1 MNITGA
7 PKTLAV
13 IPARYASSRFPGK
26 PLVEIAGKSMI
37 QHVWERAMQ
46 TQAIDEVLVATDD
59 QRILSAVEN
68 FGGKGVLTSTEHKTG
83 TDRIVEVLSGRSC
96 EWVLN
101 IQGDEPLV
109 LPSDLE
115 RLIQQAHSTEGT
127 KGATLIYKI
136 TDESMLHD
144 PNIVKVTLNRKKQA
158 LYFSRSLIPFPRSPQ
173 TENFSIWRHL
183 GVYLFQRDFLL
194 QFHQWPQSGLEQ
206 TEQLEQL
213 RILENG
219 ETLLCVE
226 AENDGVGVDVPQDVE
241 YAEMMLK
248 RQKVKQIPA

>member
-1 MNITGA
+1 MSTSTLV
-7 PKTLAV
+7 KTLAI
-13 IPARYASSRFPGK
+13 IPARYASTRFPGK

-46 TQAIDEVLVATDD
+46 TPSIDEVLVATDD
-59 QRILSAVEN
+59 QRILDAVEK
-68 FGGKGVLTSTEHKTG
+68 FGAEGVLTSKEHKTG
-83 TDRIVEVLSGRSC
+83 TDRIIEALSGRSC
-96 EWVLN
+96 DWVLN

-109 LPSDLE
+109 LPADLE
-115 RLIQQAHSTEGT
+115 RLIKKAVQTRDT

-136 TDESMLHD
+136 TDEAELHD
-144 PNIVKVTLNRKKQA
+144 PNVVKVTLNQSSQA

-173 TENFSIWRHL
+173 SSNFNAWRHL
-183 GVYLFQRDFLL
+183 GVYLFKRDFLL
-194 QFHQWPQSGLEQ
+194 RFDQWSQSPLEQ

-226 AENDGVGVDVPQDVE
+226 AENDGVGVDVPQDVAI
-241 YAEMMLK
+241 AEKLM
-248 RQKVKQIPA
+248 RKQRL

>member
-1 MNITGA
+1 MSKTT
-7 PKTLAV
+7 PQKTLAV

-37 QHVWERAMQ
+37 QHVWERTMR
-46 TQAIDEVLVATDD
+46 TKSIDEVLVATDD
-59 QRILSAVEN
+59 ERIFNAVEK
-68 FGGKGVLTSTEHKTG
+68 FGGEAILTSPDHKTG
-83 TDRIVEVLSGRSC
+83 TDRIVEAISGRSC
-96 EWVLN
+96 DWVLN

-115 RLIQQAHSTEGT
+115 RLIQKAHKTEGT
-127 KGATLIYKI
+127 KGATLIFKI
-136 TDESMLHD
+136 TDEAMLHD
-144 PNIVKVTLNRKKQA
+144 PNVVKVTLNHKNEA
-158 LYFSRSLIPFPRSPQ
+158 LYFSRSLIPFQRSPQ
-173 TENFSIWRHL
+173 TRNFSIWRHL
-183 GVYLFQRDFLL
+183 GVYLFKLDFLL
-194 QFHQWPQSGLEQ
+194 QFHQWPQSPLEQ

-241 YAEMMLK
+241 HAEIMLMK
-248 RQKVKQIPA
+248 QKEQKTTS

>member
-1 MNITGA
+1 MNVSGA

-46 TQAIDEVLVATDD
+46 TQSIDEVLIATDD
-59 QRILSAVEN
+59 QRILNAVEK
-68 FGGKGVLTSTEHKTG
+68 FGAKGVLTSTEHKTG
-83 TDRIVEVLSGRSC
+83 TDRIVEALSGRSC

-115 RLIQQAHSTEGT
+115 RLILEAHNTEGT

-136 TDESMLHD
+136 TDEAMLHD
-144 PNIVKVTLNRKKQA
+144 PNVVKVTLNKKNQA

-194 QFHQWPQSGLEQ
+194 QFHQWPQSVLEQ

-226 AENDGVGVDVPQDVE
+226 AENDSVGVDVPKDVE

-248 RQKVKQIPA
+248 KQKV

>member
-1 MNITGA
+1 MIKVSSQ
-7 PKTLAV
+7 KTLAI

-46 TQAIDEVLVATDD
+46 THSIDEVLVATDD
-59 QRILSAVEN
+59 QRILSCVEK
-68 FGGKGVLTSTEHKTG
+68 FGGKAVLTSPYHKTG
-83 TDRIVEVLSGRSC
+83 TDRIVAALSGRSC
-96 EWVLN
+96 DWVLN

-115 RLIQQAHSTEGT
+115 RLIWKAHKTEGT

-136 TDESMLHD
+136 TDEAMFHD
-144 PNIVKVTLNRKKQA
+144 PNVVKVTLNQKSQA
-158 LYFSRSLIPFPRSPQ
+158 LYFSRSLIPFPRSIQ
-173 TENFSIWRHL
+173 KNNYSIWRHL
-183 GVYLFQRDFLL
+183 GVYLFKREFLL
-194 QFHQWPQSGLEQ
+194 QFHQWPQSPLEQ

-226 AENDGVGVDVPQDVE
+226 AENEGVGVDVPQDVM
-241 YAEMMLK
+241 YAEKMLK
-248 RQKVKQIPA
+248 RQNI

>member
-1 MNITGA
+1 VSKVTSQ
-7 PKTLAV
+7 KTLAI
-13 IPARYASSRFPGK
+13 IPARYASNRFPGK
-26 PLVEIAGKSMI
+26 PLVKIAGKSMI

-46 TQAIDEVLVATDD
+46 TQAVDEVLVATDD
-59 QRILSAVEN
+59 QRILNAVEK
-68 FGGKGVLTSTEHKTG
+68 FGGKAVLTSTEHKTG
-83 TDRIVEVLSGRSC
+83 TDRIVEALSGHSC
-96 EWVLN
+96 DWVLN

-115 RLIQQAHSTEGT
+115 RLIRKAQHTEGT
-127 KGATLIYKI
+127 KAATLIFKI
-136 TDESMLHD
+136 TDEAKLHD
-144 PNIVKVTLNRKKQA
+144 PNVVKVTLNQSSQA
-158 LYFSRSLIPFPRSPQ
+158 LYFSRSMIPFPRAPQ
-173 TENFSIWRHL
+173 TSNFSIWHHL
-183 GVYLFQRDFLL
+183 GVYLFKRDFLM
-194 QFHQWPQSGLEQ
+194 QFHQWPQSPLEQ

-248 RQKVKQIPA
+248 RQNI